1 MDTNIHNSVRALSD
15 FCWSFICLAVGGD
28 DSADSDFEKSESS
41 AESGMM
47 EELSEPENSGKRPKT
62 R

>member
-1 MDTNIHNSVRALSD
+1 MTSVS
-15 FCWSFICLAVGGD
+15 WSFICLAVGSD

-41 AESGMM
+41 AESGMI
-47 EELSEPENSGKRPKT
+47 EELSEPENDGKRRKT